1 MATVHAQVATSHEAA
16 GVAEQEDGCTT
27 VLLWPGETTKHV
39 LLRPLIAAI
48 REVDEELLNHGSN
61 DVSGRDG
68 VDTNVVLAPLSGEVT
83 AQLDDG
89 GLTGVVGGANE
100 TLIELK
106 VSPGHQAVTRKRRAE
121 RNKGK

>member
-16 GVAEQEDGCTT
+16 GIAEQENGCTA

-39 LLRPLIAAI
+39 LLRPLVATI
-48 REVDEELLNHGSN
+48 REVDEQFLNHSSN
-61 DVSGRDG
+61 NVARGDS

-89 GLTGVVGGANE
+89 GLTGIVGGANE
-100 TLIELK
+100 TLLK
-106 VSPGHQAVTRKRRAE
+106 
-121 RNKGK
+121 